1 MNNIATLLSLADNA
15 RNEALSTAGVP
26 VASLNAAVA
35 EAQAE
40 TLKQVTKDAAEGLL
54 FLNDLADS
62 KIVVATDAIAS
73 ALKQISAQQ
82 ALISQLS
89 TAKQFAAQV
98 DAGPLTILVAPHLAT
113 GLPESRKKVPEGWT
127 YQTAT
132 PVAAA

>member
-1 MNNIATLLSLADNA
+1 MNNIATLLNLADAN
-15 RNEALSTAGVP
+15 RNEALATAGVP

-54 FLNDLADS
+54 FLNGLADS
-62 KIVVATDAIAS
+62 RIVGATDAIRD
-73 ALKQISAQQ
+73 ALKLIEGQQ
-82 ALISQLS
+82 ALIKQLS
-89 TAKQFAAQV
+89 VAKQFAAQV
-98 DAGPLTILVAPHLAT
+98 DAGPLTVLVAPHLAT
-113 GLPESRKKVPEGWT
+113 TLPESRKKVPEGWT